1 MGWFSRRCPDAGVGQ
16 GMAGRNW
23 PPLDS
28 WCFPSFRFGL
38 FIPHTRLLLHRLF
51 GCNVS
56 IYTRMVNF
64 STSLA
69 VLTSRG
75 RLLNVPPMGGFR
87 YFAFKNGE
95 RLEWPSCCPVLPRGA
110 AESSWGGSFMV
121 SSNTRRRID
130 SPSRAKRRAVCYLL
144 LLYDIPRAQALRGDN

>member
-56 IYTRMVNF
+56 IYTRMVIF

-110 AESSWGGSFMV
+110 AESSWGGPLWCPVIPDDGLIPRLVQRGEQFVTSFCC
-121 SSNTRRRID
+121 TTYPGRRR
-130 SPSRAKRRAVCYLL
+130 
-144 LLYDIPRAQALRGDN
+144 